1 MILRV
6 RAGLSLAAAWFALA
20 GGMATAEPHTGDA
33 TRADLTRWLDRLAA
47 SGVDV
52 GTPQQWR
59 YAFSA
64 SGTQRLEALSLD
76 LVRGG
81 YAVDTLTGSVAG
93 GQLLVTRTELL
104 SPAALERRN
113 RELTALARK
122 YGARYDSVD
131 VGSVSRTR

>member
-1 MILRV
+1 
-6 RAGLSLAAAWFALA
+6 
-20 GGMATAEPHTGDA
+20 
-33 TRADLTRWLDRLAA
+33 LAA

-52 GTPQQWR
+52 GAPRQWR

-64 SGTQRLEALSLD
+64 SGTERLEELSLA

-81 YAVDTLTGSVAG
+81 YAVDKLTGSVAG
-93 GQLLVTRTELL
+93 AQLVATRTELL

-113 RELTALARK
+113 SELTALARM

-131 VGSVSRTR
+131 VGSAHRTR